1 MENANPYETHHIM
14 WEGIEIQIRFARDWL
29 GTSKGN
35 YLTAHIEVETINPR
49 RAALPITE
57 TGYRSHFL
65 TAESV
70 DAAGGAVAYVLEA
83 LNDAA
88 KHPAW
93 KTSSAAQKQLPL
105 F

>member
-1 MENANPYETHHIM
+1 MGNVKACETHHIM
-14 WEGIEIQIRFARDWL
+14 WEGIEIEVRFARDWL
-29 GTSKGN
+29 GTSKGTHP
-35 YLTAHIEVETINPR
+35 TAHIEVETINPR
-49 RAALPITE
+49 RAALPITD

-70 DAAGGAVAYVLEA
+70 NAAGGAVAYVLEA

-88 KHPAW
+88 KYSNW
-93 KTSSAAQKQLPL
+93 KAECDTQRQLTL